1 MPLRVKRSKFRAGL
15 RNNRG
20 QAVVEYVLLVII
32 SVSLVLAL
40 MNVIFKPFGEF
51 IDNYMGRYVACLLE
65 YGELPTLGGDT
76 PSEVDEDSECNKKFQ
91 PGSLA
96 AGRPPNDNG
105 GGASSDS
112 SKSQGS
118 DANSDGASGGG
129 SSSTYAGSNSRGGS
143 NQIGGRGRRSV
154 GTESSDA
161 PQGKV
166 VESALSSGPNGAF
179 FNSRNSY
186 EVAQQGRKV
195 SSVPLSGLS
204 EAERK
209 KIAKKKEK
217 VGQTVSSNEGFGPA
231 PKKIPVKP
239 PPQKTELEEI
249 PPMTIGNFIRY
260 LFIAALVI
268 ALVIFIGGQALQM
281 SKSGEK

>member
-1 MPLRVKRSKFRAGL
+1 MPFRVKRTKFRAGL

-51 IDNYMGRYVACLLE
+51 IDNYMGKYVACLLE

-91 PGSLA
+91 PGTLA
-96 AGRPPNDNG
+96 AGRPPTDSSTSGSSSSGSQSSNS
-105 GGASSDS
+105 SSDS
-112 SKSQGS
+112 ASSGS
-118 DANSDGASGGG
+118 

-143 NQIGGRGRRSV
+143 NQIGGGGRRSV
-154 GTESSDA
+154 GTESSDG

-179 FNSRNSY
+179 FNSRNNY
-186 EVAQQGRKV
+186 EMAQQGRKV

-209 KIAKKKEK
+209 KIAKKKDK
-217 VGQTVSSNEGFGPA
+217 VGQAVSSNEGFGPA

-239 PPQKTELEEI
+239 PPQKTELEDI